1 MNFWGPFALL
11 VFLSL
16 MIFSHF
22 DALSR
27 LLSCFNALVLDE
39 SFHFLMNSL
48 LDESC
53 IPLDM
58 MNFGF
63 FKLDAHFVFSHFD
76 GISFFFP

>member
-27 LLSCFNALVLDE
+27 LLSCLNALVLDE
-39 SFHFLMNSL
+39 SFPFLMNFL
-48 LDESC
+48 LDEPST
-53 IPLDM
+53 L
-58 MNFGF
+58 
-63 FKLDAHFVFSHFD
+63 LDAHFFFTLI
-76 GISFFFP
+76 GISFLFP

>member
-39 SFHFLMNSL
+39 SFPFLMKFL
-48 LDESC
+48 LDEAST
-53 IPLDM
+53 LLGM
-58 MNFGF
+58 MNFKF
-63 FKLDAHFVFSHFD
+63 FKLDAHFVFSHID
-76 GISFFFP
+76 GISFLFP